1 MTRVGVENK
10 AQELATVKDSQ
21 SLKGIH
27 NATDINIMDGRSS
40 EGPGVDSATGPFTNA
55 YTIEEEAKEQ
65 IPQQTM
71 AFKAGRES
79 NKRLKSVCVEIGSM
93 QNEEQVPVC
102 RLIQC
107 KNAVRGRKCNHAD

>member
-1 MTRVGVENK
+1 MRQGS
-10 AQELATVKDSQ
+10 SQ
-21 SLKGIH
+21 MHIQSKKK
-27 NATDINIMDGRSS
+27 
-40 EGPGVDSATGPFTNA
+40 
-55 YTIEEEAKEQ
+55 AKEQ

-79 NKRLKSVCVEIGSM
+79 NKKRLKSVCVEIGSM

-102 RLIQC
+102 RLIQS